1 MPTIVEFVYV
11 LRGLRRLIQFD
22 VGGLAYFDRSIEGFW
37 RSFRVALLIAPLY
50 SIILPF
56 ELELIKP
63 TAGWQHIMITEILA
77 YIVSW
82 LLYPLVAYEI
92 CRLID
97 REAEYPG
104 YIVVYNWSRMLI
116 VTAQVL
122 VWLPT
127 LMGIT
132 AAETSNSLYRVVYVV
147 FLIYLWFIARA
158 ALRIDPFSAIGL
170 VFTSS
175 VLTLILSYIHT
186 ALLGSAAS

>member
-11 LRGLRRLIQFD
+11 LRGLGRLVQFD
-22 VGGLAYFDRSIEGFW
+22 AGGLGYFDRSIEGFW

-50 SIILPF
+50 AILIPF
-56 ELELIKP
+56 DLEMIQP

-92 CRLID
+92 CRLIG

-104 YIVVYNWSRMLI
+104 YIVVYNWSKLLI
-116 VTAQVL
+116 VTAQVV
-122 VWLPT
+122 VWLPA
-127 LMGIT
+127 LMGIA
-132 AAETSNSLYRVVYVV
+132 AAETSHSLESLVRFV

-158 ALRIDPFSAIGL
+158 ALRIDAFSAIGM
-170 VFTSS
+170 VFTSYI
-175 VLTLILSYIHT
+175 LTLVLNIVHA
-186 ALLGSAAS
+186 ALLKPAVS

>member
-11 LRGLRRLIQFD
+11 LRGLGRLVQFD
-22 VGGLAYFDRSIEGFW
+22 VGGLGYFDRSIEGFW

-50 SIILPF
+50 AILIPLD
-56 ELELIKP
+56 LELIQP

-92 CRLID
+92 CRLIG

-104 YIVVYNWSRMLI
+104 YIVVYNWSKMLF
-116 VTAQVL
+116 VAAQVL
-122 VWLPT
+122 VWLPA
-127 LMGIT
+127 LMGL
-132 AAETSNSLYRVVYVV
+132 AASETSHSLEAVVRFI

-158 ALRIDPFSAIGL
+158 ALRIDPFSAIGM
-170 VFTSS
+170 VFTSY
-175 VLTLILSYIHT
+175 VLTVVLNYVHV
-186 ALLGSAAS
+186 ALLQPAVN

>member
-22 VGGLAYFDRSIEGFW
+22 VGGLGYFDRSIEGFW

-50 SIILPF
+50 SIIIPLD
-56 ELELIKP
+56 LELIKP

-82 LLYPLVAYEI
+82 LLFPLVAYEI
-92 CRLID
+92 CRLIG

-104 YIVVYNWSRMLI
+104 YIVVYNWSRMLL
-116 VTAQVL
+116 VSAQVL

-127 LMGIT
+127 LMGVMT
-132 AAETSNSLYRVVYVV
+132 AETSHSLDRIVYLI

-158 ALRIDPFSAIGL
+158 ALRLDPFSAIGM
-170 VFTSS
+170 VFTSF
-175 VLTLILSYIHT
+175 VLTFALAKVHV
-186 ALLGSAAS
+186 ALLSPAVS

>member
-11 LRGLRRLIQFD
+11 LRGLGRLVQFD
-22 VGGLAYFDRSIEGFW
+22 VGGLGYFDRSIEGFW
-37 RSFRVALLIAPLY
+37 RSFRVALLLAPLY
-50 SIILPF
+50 AILIPF
-56 ELELIKP
+56 DLERIQP

-92 CRLID
+92 CRLIG

-104 YIVVYNWSRMLI
+104 YIVVYNWSKMLI

-122 VWLPT
+122 A
-127 LMGIT
+127 LMPALTGMA
-132 AAETSNSLYRVVYVV
+132 AAETSHTLVGIVYFM

-158 ALRIDPFSAIGL
+158 ALRIDPFSAIGM
-170 VFTSS
+170 VFTSYLLTV
-175 VLTLILSYIHT
+175 VLRIVHD
-186 ALLGSAAS
+186 ALLRPAVS

>member
-22 VGGLAYFDRSIEGFW
+22 ADGLSYFDRSIEGFW

-50 SIILPF
+50 AVVIPF
-56 ELELIKP
+56 DLALIKP
-63 TAGWQHIMITEILA
+63 TVGWPHIMMIEILA
-77 YIVSW
+77 YVVSW

-92 CRLID
+92 CRRIG

-104 YIVVYNWSRMLI
+104 YIVVYNWSAILI
-116 VTAQVL
+116 VTANLL

-127 LMGIT
+127 AMGIT
-132 AAETSNSLYRVVYVV
+132 EADTSSNLFRIVYLL
-147 FLIYLWFIARA
+147 FLIYLWFIARV

-170 VFTSS
+170 AFTSC
-175 VLTLILSYIHT
+175 VLTILLSKIHT
-186 ALLGSAAS
+186 LLLSPAVN

>member
-11 LRGLRRLIQFD
+11 VRGLRRLIQFD
-22 VGGLAYFDRSIEGFW
+22 VGGLGYFDRSIEGFW

-50 SIILPF
+50 SIVIPF

-63 TAGWQHIMITEILA
+63 TAGWQQIMIVEILA

-82 LLYPLVAYEI
+82 LLYPLAAYEI
-92 CRLID
+92 CRLVG

-104 YIVVYNWSRMLI
+104 YIVVYNWSKMLI
-116 VTAQVL
+116 ASAQVL

-132 AAETSNSLYRVVYVV
+132 AAETSHSLYRIVYLI

-158 ALRIDPFSAIGL
+158 GLRIDTFSAIGM
-170 VFTSS
+170 VFTSY
-175 VLTLILSYIHT
+175 VLTLVLSFIHT
-186 ALLGSAAS
+186 ALLNPAVS

>member
-22 VGGLAYFDRSIEGFW
+22 VGGLGYFDRSIEGFW

-50 SIILPF
+50 AIIIPSD
-56 ELELIKP
+56 LELIRP
-63 TAGWQHIMITEILA
+63 TAGWQHIMIIEILA

-92 CRLID
+92 CRLIG

-104 YIVVYNWSRMLI
+104 YIVVYNWSKILI
-116 VTAQVL
+116 VTAHVL
-122 VWLPT
+122 IWLPT
-127 LMGIT
+127 FAGIT
-132 AAETSNSLYRVVYVV
+132 AAETSETFYRIAYFV

-158 ALRIDPFSAIGL
+158 ALRLDPFSAIGM
-170 VFTSS
+170 VFTSF
-175 VLTLILSYIHT
+175 VLTYVLWIVHV
-186 ALLGSAAS
+186 ALLKPAAV